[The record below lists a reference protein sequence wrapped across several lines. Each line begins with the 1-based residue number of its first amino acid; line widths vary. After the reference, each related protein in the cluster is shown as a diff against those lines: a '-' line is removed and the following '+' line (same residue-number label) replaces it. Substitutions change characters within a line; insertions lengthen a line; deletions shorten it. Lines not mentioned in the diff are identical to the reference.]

1 MKRAE
6 REGRRAHVGPLVA
19 LVILLVLAVW
29 PAHARDQRTV
39 FHGLPMEP
47 ESGFRPAPSKKPIA
61 FSKTWMFDEFGSP
74 LAGPPTGDARIVVA
88 SDRSGVVVALDAAE
102 GRRVWEARLGE
113 ELATG
118 PVLHGD
124 TILQGTAAGAMVA
137 IDAGT
142 GHVAWRVDLG
152 SAPLAIAGEAAG
164 RLFVTTCAPALIA
177 LDPVTGAI
185 AARLPLPGLPVLPT
199 LVPSVIVVGTEH
211 GMLMAI
217 DPATFE
223 VRWRRYLR
231 HPITAPPF
239 VHGKRVYVAVGD
251 RSLRCLRLKSGD
263 PIWRQRMGSIA
274 TTQMFASGD
283 FVYVPSWDNDIYV
296 VRSGNGHMAA
306 RVRLDHRLSLDAALG
321 PEYVFMAPFTEGSV
335 VALSLPMLGMAGRF
349 NLDMPGEWFTTA
361 PVLIGE
367 RLAVGSGRET
377 GRVVGLSVN
386 PAPPPSADA
395 GAHPPPAAGA
405 HSPGDLPP
413 AAPP

>member
-1 MKRAE
+1 M
-6 REGRRAHVGPLVA
+6 RRAKGRAWRAWGPA
-19 LVILLVLAVW
+19 LAGLIIALVLA
-29 PAHARDQRTV
+29 AGTATARDERTV

-47 ESGFRPAPSKKPIA
+47 ESGFRPVPSKKPIA
-61 FSKTWMFDEFGSP
+61 FSKTWMFDEFGAP
-74 LAGPPTGDARIVVA
+74 LAGAPTGDARIVVA

-124 TILQGTAAGAMVA
+124 MVLQGTAAGAMVA

-142 GHVAWRVDLG
+142 GRVAWRVDLG

-164 RLFVTTCAPALIA
+164 RLFVTTGAPALVA
-177 LDPVTGAI
+177 LEPGTGSI

-199 LVPSVIVVGTEH
+199 LSPGAIVIGTEH
-211 GMLMAI
+211 GMLMSV
-217 DPATFE
+217 DPATFV

-251 RSLRCLRLKSGD
+251 RSLHCLRLRSGH

-274 TTQMFASGD
+274 TTQMFASAD

-296 VRSGNGHMAA
+296 VRGGNGHMAA
-306 RVRLDHRLSLDAALG
+306 RVRLDHRLSLDPALG
-321 PEYVFMAPFTEGSV
+321 SEYVFMAPFTEGSV
-335 VALSLPMLGMAGRF
+335 VALSLPMLGLAGRF

-361 PVLIGE
+361 PVLAGE

-377 GRVVGLSVN
+377 GRVVGLAVA
-386 PAPPPSADA
+386 PAPPPPADA
-395 GAHPPPAAGA
+395 GANPPPAAP
-405 HSPGDLPP
+405 SPGAARP
-413 AAPP
+413 APPP